1 MVDSLCLYAYDARRL
16 GYWTKENIM
25 EYLRTCNIQDS
36 VIEAIDKIA
45 QEDRRSGS
53 ISPPEKYIPE
63 VWRITNLFS
72 RHICFDAP
80 MHAFCHGMIVNTMDA
95 IHQIFANWKRLT
107 NYFVKANCYIKT
119 IDSFKLEWIKIKSL
133 PKSAWI
139 GENTMAYMR
148 IMSYLYG
155 MYFVNGSLNPEYN
168 VTILNMKRLINSLQS
183 VASMFMSRGCL
194 QGEMIRLRFQV
205 LLSNAKRLQDE
216 YDGSLKSK
224 AVCRSGEGSSNRR
237 RIVDR
242 LNQREVIAV
251 LESVETYPANDGSG
265 SNRTLSQKRKQLD
278 RITKSDLA
286 QELKRRDISV
296 DPMKE
301 SKVTLQRLLFEK
313 ILQRRLD
320 PDNVNETTQSQKT
333 D

>member
-1 MVDSLCLYAYDARRL
+1 MVDKLP
-16 GYWTKENIM
+16 
-25 EYLRTCNIQDS
+25 
-36 VIEAIDKIA
+36 AI
-45 QEDRRSGS
+45 G
-53 ISPPEKYIPE
+53 
-63 VWRITNLFS
+63 
-72 RHICFDAP
+72 C
-80 MHAFCHGMIVNTMDA
+80 VN
-95 IHQIFANWKRLT
+95 
-107 NYFVKANCYIKT
+107 V
-119 IDSFKLEWIKIKSL
+119 
-133 PKSAWI
+133 
-139 GENTMAYMR
+139 
-148 IMSYLYG
+148 
-155 MYFVNGSLNPEYN
+155 
-168 VTILNMKRLINSLQS
+168 
-183 VASMFMSRGCL
+183 MSRGCL

-278 RITKSDLA
+278 RIPKSDLA

-301 SKVTLQRLLFEK
+301 SKDTLQRLLFEK
-313 ILQRRLD
+313 IL
-320 PDNVNETTQSQKT
+320 
-333 D
+333 